1 MGVNNYIDLSFYLKK
16 LGNHEQSIDARVW
29 DEGSDENAILHDQE
43 LLRGLRAE
51 LPRWPTFLQREAVP
65 SELRHERDRQLLDY
79 VPTPAEHDEQRR
91 HGRRSPVLR
100 NTPKPETKYNLEL
113 ELRGRRWPL
122 FILLRIHRTLS
133 LTPLSIS
140 SCGSCVVPL
149 TLTADPLF
157 VF

>member
-65 SELRHERDRQLLDY
+65 AELRHERDRQLLDY
-79 VPTPAEHDEQRR
+79 GPTPAEHDEQRSVN
-91 HGRRSPVLR
+91 HVSSHSHAGQSGVEKCQHETFGQFQLVDSGHTPKLFLLSLKFSSTSTI
-100 NTPKPETKYNLEL
+100 NTPIWYTDKVK
-113 ELRGRRWPL
+113 G
-122 FILLRIHRTLS
+122 LS
-133 LTPLSIS
+133 
-140 SCGSCVVPL
+140 G
-149 TLTADPLF
+149 
-157 VF
+157 